1 MEGKISEGHS
11 VKEPSVQS
19 SENMIHMDI
28 KVSKNYGRRNGRSEV
43 SQELKYSINKVIFN
57 KESKVNELKN
67 LCTTKGRYSS

>member
-1 MEGKISEGHS
+1 MTHR
-11 VKEPSVQS
+11 
-19 SENMIHMDI
+19 DI
-28 KVSKNYGRRNGRSEV
+28 KVFKNYGRRNGRSEV